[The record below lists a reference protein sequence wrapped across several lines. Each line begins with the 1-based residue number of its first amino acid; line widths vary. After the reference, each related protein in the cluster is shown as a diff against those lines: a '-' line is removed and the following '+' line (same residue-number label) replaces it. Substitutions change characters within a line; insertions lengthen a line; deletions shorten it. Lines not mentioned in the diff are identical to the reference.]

1 MFVTNTAWKP
11 TALYA
16 CLMMALLGLIPNM
29 ALARSTDQQ
38 ANASYELITSGCV
51 VKNDIPFFKGPPD
64 VVSRQETG
72 GAVDE
77 KRQYG
82 KSEVRTHSEYGKLF
96 IEQLTVSADSVP
108 DELKSIFALSLF
120 EFLGRYGVGERR
132 GVGEYAYG
140 DGLAGL
146 VVRFEKKRL
155 AELKWTCDRD

>member
-1 MFVTNTAWKP
+1 
-11 TALYA
+11 
-16 CLMMALLGLIPNM
+16 MALLGLVPAM

-38 ANASYELITSGCV
+38 ANASYELVTSGCV
-51 VKNDIPFFKGPPD
+51 VKNDIPFFKRPPD
-64 VVSRQETG
+64 AVSREETG

-108 DELKSIFALSLF
+108 DELKLVFALSLF
-120 EFLGRYGVGERR
+120 EFLSRYGVGERR
-132 GVGEYAYG
+132 DVGEYVYG

-155 AELKWTCDRD
+155 VELKWTCDRD

>member
-1 MFVTNTAWKP
+1 MFVKSTTRKR
-11 TALYA
+11 TALSTP
-16 CLMMALLGLIPNM
+16 LMMALFGLIPNI

-51 VKNDIPFFKGPPD
+51 VKKDIPFFTQPPD
-64 VVSRQETG
+64 AVSRQETG
-72 GAVDE
+72 GAVNE

-108 DELKSIFALSLF
+108 NELKSVFALSLF
-120 EFLGRYGVGERR
+120 EFLSRYGVGERR
-132 GVGEYAYG
+132 EVGEFVYG

-155 AELKWTCDRD
+155 VELKWTCDRD